1 MEVLNSLELINS
13 IIIIGLVLSAA
24 SLLFIDEIL
33 PSIIAMAASGS
44 FLALEFLL
52 LNAPD
57 VAIAEASVGAVLTPV
72 IYIIVLK
79 KVKTEKEDDN
89 KEWKK

>member
-1 MEVLNSLELINS
+1 MSSLEILNSITV
-13 IIIIGLVLSAA
+13 IGLVLSAA

-33 PSIIAMAASGS
+33 PSIIAMAVSGS

-72 IYIIVLK
+72 IYIIALR
-79 KVKTEKEDDN
+79 KVKGSKKEDD